1 MEKKY
6 LGELLKDR
14 KFGSNT
20 LIIARTGSG
29 KTNWVFNE
37 LITSKK
43 KALYLCDNENLRTS
57 IEKIEGTYSKN
68 KAPVGFNNNVEVMC
82 YKAFG
87 KKVRYSNDFIIKFD
101 TIVCDEIHNL
111 VSYQEINDDADLSHA
126 IKELFKR
133 YDSTQIFYLTATPY
147 YLTLLKKKCN
157 NIDQYVETLD
167 MSKCKELRCYTE
179 LVKDTFSSYKQIPK
193 IMERFESAFLYG
205 NKKALIYTRN
215 IETMKKISNDLIQ
228 SNSEFRPIALWS
240 NNNVLNPLRKEQ
252 MKVRNHLLETGQLME
267 PYNVLIINRATETGV
282 NITDKDMVYCLI
294 NTTNVTEQE
303 QVRGRL
309 RHDIIELRLKI
320 DKGPVSG
327 KIDDI
332 DEFLD
337 RPLTKVDKDLLAAKL
352 GFYDKNGR
360 LYKWS
365 KIKHSLVESGFKL
378 VYDDKPKKI
387 NGKVVKISEISI

>member
-1 MEKKY
+1 MKKKY

-14 KFGSNT
+14 MFGSNT

-29 KTNWVFNE
+29 KTDWVFNG
-37 LITSKK
+37 LITKNKRS
-43 KALYLCDNENLRTS
+43 LYLCDNENLRMS
-57 IEKIEGTYSKN
+57 IEKMEGTYSKN
-68 KAPVGFNNNVEVMC
+68 KAPIGFDNYIEVMC

-87 KKVRYSNDFIIKFD
+87 KRVRYSNEFINQFD
-101 TIVCDEIHNL
+101 TIICDEIHNL

-126 IKELFKR
+126 IKELFKK

-147 YLTLLKKKCN
+147 YLTLLKKKCK
-157 NIDQYVETLD
+157 NIDQYVDTID
-167 MSKCKELRCYTE
+167 FTKCKELKCYTE

-193 IMERFESAFLYG
+193 IMKRFENAFTYG

-215 IETMKKISNDLIQ
+215 IETMKKISNDLVQ
-228 SNSEFRPIALWS
+228 ADEVFQPIAIWS
-240 NNNVLNPLRKEQ
+240 NNNELNPMNKEQ
-252 MKVRNHLLETGQLME
+252 IKVRDYLLETGELMA

-320 DKGPVSG
+320 DKDNVY
-327 KIDDI
+327 KNIDDI

-337 RPLTKVDKDLLAAKL
+337 RPLTKRDKDSLAEKL
-352 GFYDKNGR
+352 GLYDKNGR
-360 LYKWS
+360 LMKWA
-365 KIKHSLVESGFKL
+365 KIKESLLRSGFRL
-378 VYDDKPKKI
+378 IYDDKPKKL
-387 NGKVVKISEISI
+387 NGKVVKVSEISK